1 MNNTRKFS
9 IYSKELFEP
18 LNAVKIFVLQFLLL
32 VNFAPSFLNH
42 GK

>member
-1 MNNTRKFS
+1 MKNTRNFS
-9 IYSKELFEP
+9 MLSNELFEP
-18 LNAVKIFVLQFLLL
+18 VNAVKIFVLQLLLL